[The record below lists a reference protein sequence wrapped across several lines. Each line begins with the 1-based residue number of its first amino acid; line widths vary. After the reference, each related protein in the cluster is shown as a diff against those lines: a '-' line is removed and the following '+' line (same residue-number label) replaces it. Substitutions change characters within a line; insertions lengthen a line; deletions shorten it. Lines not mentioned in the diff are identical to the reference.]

1 MADVTL
7 RVTIEAASVEVTG
20 SEEYAERKLEELLDK
35 YLGMT
40 KPGVSAEA
48 RPAPIPLE
56 TGGKRL
62 SVGEFMR
69 RITSKNLT
77 DRALGL
83 AYYLEKVE
91 GASSFTT
98 GELAAKGKEAKYPF
112 ANISDVVARL
122 AARGLMMSAGDKE
135 SQRAYA
141 LTASGEQV
149 IESMLEA
156 PPK

>member
-7 RVTIEAASVEVTG
+7 RVTIGAVSVEVTG
-20 SEEYAERKLEELLDK
+20 SEEYAERKLEELLGK
-35 YLGMT
+35 YLGMS

-77 DRALGL
+77 DRALGINAESQIL
-83 AYYLEKVE
+83 SRHAVE
-91 GASSFTT
+91 DIQQGWIL
-98 GELAAKGKEAKYPF
+98 GDRIPLRQH
-112 ANISDVVARL
+112 DR
-122 AARGLMMSAGDKE
+122 AGDN
-135 SQRAYA
+135 R
-141 LTASGEQV
+141 
-149 IESMLEA
+149 
-156 PPK
+156 